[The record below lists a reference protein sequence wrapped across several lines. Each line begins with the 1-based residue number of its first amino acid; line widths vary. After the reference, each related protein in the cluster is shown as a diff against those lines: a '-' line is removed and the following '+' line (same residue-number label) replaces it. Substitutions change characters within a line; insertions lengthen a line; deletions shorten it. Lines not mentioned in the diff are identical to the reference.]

1 MTEAAIKALDYCIE
15 AGVMKEFFTKRRH
28 EVVGM
33 ILEECTTE
41 HVEQWIKEME
51 EELAANKEQLAA
63 KDEEIAR
70 LKALLESK

>member
-33 ILEECTTE
+33 ILEDWTTE